1 MKTIISAPS
10 WLKVVRVL
18 SVLNGD
24 TKECTKDYTVNI
36 TRALTLS
43 YTQTKMGK
51 DLYDE
56 FQYSFVSD
64 FPNMGEAQILSSDNK
79 EDCSSA
85 EIFLWQK
92 DTAPSCYTKDHIT
105 LENATK
111 ELADLPGDLIHEI
124 IEKIK
129 KNF

>member
-1 MKTIISAPS
+1 MKTVIPAPS

-18 SVLNGD
+18 SVFNKD
-24 TKECTKDYTVNI
+24 DAKDYTVNI

-64 FPNMGEAQILSSDNK
+64 FPNMGEAQILSSDND
-79 EDCSSA
+79 EDCSCA

-105 LENATK
+105 LENAAK

-124 IEKIK
+124 IEKLK